1 MAAAHTSHWHSSVD
15 VWDIS
20 TETAEHIGTAPA
32 VTAPTLNEL
41 VDKISDMIVEAYPNA
56 SEEARKPAL
65 DARVASLRVSISR
78 TKGNTMFRI
87 RFTEPGPVA
96 AGIKRPD
103 SVLMATCSIR
113 REPEP
118 GVAPGACETCGR
130 PL

>member
-1 MAAAHTSHWHSSVD
+1 MAAAHTSHWHSTVD

-41 VDKISDMIVEAYPNA
+41 VDKISDMLVEAYPNA

-87 RFTEPGPVA
+87 RFTEPGQVA
-96 AGIKRPD
+96 AGIKRAD
-103 SVLMATCSIR
+103 NVLMATCSIR

-118 GVAPGACETCGR
+118 GTAPGTCEACGR
-130 PL
+130 IL